1 MKALRE
7 IGMPASYRKSV
18 VKAAEWARIRT
29 GLMHGKEI
37 PYEA

>member
-7 IGMPASYRKSV
+7 IGMPATYRKSV